1 MSMDLKVF
9 CLNGTRH
16 LEPSSVS
23 TILTSNI
30 DDESLHWFDIVQ
42 PDSVALTEFLAPLQL
57 HPLVLEG
64 CLDMEAGS
72 RIAPYERALFIK
84 LLTQIAWDSPR
95 QSFLSIICLPSSII
109 TIHESSVPALESIAS
124 EFSSAVRFHT
134 LSTSAVLYQILD
146 RLIDEDMAFV
156 LEVRRTIEA
165 LEEAMDLA
173 PESVQI
179 EHILATKKLISRLSI
194 TFEDQRHCMAALQTA
209 ESEVFDIQDFR
220 EYFRDSL
227 SHLEYALRSIGRQ
240 QARLAEIHQHY
251 LLTSQEKTNKRI
263 KLLTI
268 ISAIFMPLTLI
279 TGIYGMN
286 FRYMP
291 ELKWAYSYPL
301 VIAVMIALVV
311 ALLCIFYRKGWF
323 K

>member
-1 MSMDLKVF
+1 MDLKVF
-9 CLNGTRH
+9 RLNENRY

-23 TILTSNI
+23 TILASHI
-30 DDESLHWFDIVQ
+30 DGESRHWFDIAQ
-42 PDSVALTEFLAPLQL
+42 PDPAALTEFLSPLQL

-72 RIAPYERALFIK
+72 RMAPYARALFIK
-84 LLTQIAWDSPR
+84 LPAQLAWDNPT

-109 TIHESSVPALESIAS
+109 TIHKSSIPALESIAS

-134 LSTSAVLYQILD
+134 LSTSAILYQILD

-156 LEVRRTIEA
+156 LEARRTIES
-165 LEEAMDLA
+165 LEEAIDLD
-173 PESVQI
+173 PKSVQI
-179 EHILATKKLISRLSI
+179 EQILVTKQLVSRLSI
-194 TFEDQRHCMAALQTA
+194 TFEDQRHCVAALQTA
-209 ESEVFDIQDFR
+209 ESDVFDIRDFR

-227 SHLEYALRSIGRQ
+227 SHLEYALRSVGRQ

-251 LLTSQEKTNKRI
+251 LLTLQDKTNKRI

-291 ELKWAYSYPL
+291 ELKWPYSYPL
-301 VIAVMIALVV
+301 VIAVMIALAV
-311 ALLCIFYRKGWF
+311 ALLWIFYRKGWF

>member
-9 CLNGTRH
+9 HLNENRY

-23 TILTSNI
+23 TIFASHL
-30 DDESLHWFDIVQ
+30 DGESLHWFDIAQ
-42 PDSVALTEFLAPLQL
+42 PDPAALTEFLSPLQL

-84 LLTQIAWDSPR
+84 LPTQLAWDSPN

-109 TIHESSVPALESIAS
+109 TIHESSVPALESIAR

-134 LSTSAVLYQILD
+134 LSTSAILYQILD

-156 LEVRRTIEA
+156 LEARRTIES
-165 LEEAMDLA
+165 LEEAIDLD
-173 PESVQI
+173 PKSVQI
-179 EHILATKKLISRLSI
+179 EQILVIKQLISRLSI
-194 TFEDQRHCMAALQTA
+194 TFEDQRHCVAALQTA
-209 ESEVFDIQDFR
+209 ESEVFDIRDFR

-227 SHLEYALRSIGRQ
+227 SHLEYALRSVGRQ

-251 LLTSQEKTNKRI
+251 LLTLQDKTNKRI

-291 ELKWAYSYPL
+291 ELKWPYSYPL
-301 VIAVMIALVV
+301 VIAVMIALAG
-311 ALLCIFYRKGWF
+311 ALLWIFYRKGWF

>member
-1 MSMDLKVF
+1 MSMDKKVYY
-9 CLNGTRH
+9 LNENGY
-16 LEPSSVS
+16 LIASSVPK
-23 TILTSNI
+23 ILNSHI
-30 DDESLHWFDIVQ
+30 DGESLQWFDIAQ
-42 PDSVALTEFLAPLQL
+42 PEQVALTEFLSPLKL

-64 CLDMEAGS
+64 CLDTEGGS
-72 RIAPYERALFIK
+72 RIVPYEQTLFIR
-84 LLTQIAWDSPR
+84 LPTQLAWDNPA

-109 TIHESSVPALESIAS
+109 TIHEAAVPALESMAR

-134 LSTSAVLYQILD
+134 LSVSAILYQVLD
-146 RLIDEDMAFV
+146 RIIDEDMAFV
-156 LEVRRTIEA
+156 LEARRTIES

-173 PESVQI
+173 PQTVQI
-179 EHILATKKLISRLSI
+179 GQVLVIKRLISTLSI
-194 TFEDQRHCMAALQTA
+194 TFEDQRQSVAAMQTA
-209 ESEVFDIQDFR
+209 ESEIFNISDFR

-227 SHLEYALRSIGRQ
+227 SHLEYALRSTGRQ

-251 LLTSQEKTNKRI
+251 LLTLQDKTNKRLR
-263 KLLTI
+263 LLTI

-291 ELKWAYSYPL
+291 ELKWPYSYPF
-301 VIAVMIALVV
+301 VIAVMIALAVT
-311 ALLCIFYRKGWF
+311 LLCIFYRKGWF